1 MMRYSFLKKPFILFV
16 ILLFSI
22 FSASLLSSLN
32 VLSFGSFSSGVQSNQ
47 NTTSG
52 YLNSEQTMSSFNKT
66 NYLNSLSNM
75 NGLYFEANYGQLN
88 SKDVLFI
95 FKSKNYQINFLPS
108 QIEILQMPFGTH
120 QILEYNLSFQG
131 SNIISPIGLQK
142 LNQTNNYFI
151 NNLMVSN
158 VPLYSEIYYQN
169 IYHGI
174 DLEYILT
181 TNGVKNNYIVH
192 PGADVSQIKVLTSDN
207 TFLSLEA
214 NNLVIHNKNTGLNLL
229 YDSKLSVYQE
239 INGKNNQISSNF
251 QVNALNNVVSYNIGS
266 YNTAYNLII
275 DPYLVFNVSTYLGG
289 SGDDSAYDI
298 VLDSQ
303 NNVYVTG
310 STTSD
315 NFLTTSPI
323 YVGTPGNF
331 TDIFIMKIN
340 STGTGIIWST
350 YYGGNG
356 EEQPDRI
363 ALDGNNNVVIIGYTN
378 STNFP
383 TVHSQNTGIHGAF
396 DAFVVALSNDGSK
409 IILSSIIGG
418 SGYDE
423 AYGIYIPKS
432 STDYYIIGST
442 DSPDFNTTA
451 NAFNKTFGGNSN
463 DDAFY
468 IKMNVLG
475 QISYSTYIG
484 GPGSDDG
491 IDIAVDSQGNV
502 YLVGSTNSNLNNI
515 PLTGGV
521 FSDIFLIKFDKNENL
536 L

>member
-1 MMRYSFLKKPFILFV
+1 MLRYSFLKKPFILFV

-22 FSASLLSSLN
+22 FSASLFSSLN
-32 VLSFGSFSSGVQSNQ
+32 ISTFESFSSGVQSNP

-52 YLNSEQTMSSFNKT
+52 NINSEQTMNSFNKT
-66 NYLNSLSNM
+66 NYLNNISNM
-75 NGLYFEANYGQLN
+75 NGLYFEANYGQLRF
-88 SKDVLFI
+88 KDVLFI

-108 QIEILQMPFGTH
+108 QIEILQMSFGSH
-120 QILEYNLSFQG
+120 QIMEYNLSFQG

-151 NNLMVSN
+151 NNIRISN
-158 VPLYSEIYYQN
+158 VPLYSKIFYPN
-169 IYHGI
+169 IYSGI
-174 DLEYILT
+174 DLEYVLT
-181 TNGVKNNYIVH
+181 ANGVKNNYIVH
-192 PGADVSQIKVLTSDN
+192 PGADVSKIKVKTSDN
-207 TFLSLEA
+207 TFLSVDG
-214 NNLVIHNKNTGLNLL
+214 NNFVIRNKNNGLNLL
-229 YDSKLSVYQE
+229 SDSNLFVYQE

-251 QVNALNNVVSYNIGS
+251 QVNDHNNVVGYNVSS

-289 SGDDSAYDI
+289 SGDDSAYDL

-303 NNVYVTG
+303 NNVYITG

-315 NFLTTSPI
+315 NFLTTNPI

-383 TVHSQNTGIHGAF
+383 TVHSQNTVIHGAF

-418 SGYDE
+418 SGFDE
-423 AYGIYIPKS
+423 AYGIYIAKS
-432 STDYYIIGST
+432 STDY
-442 DSPDFNTTA
+442 
-451 NAFNKTFGGNSN
+451 
-463 DDAFY
+463 
-468 IKMNVLG
+468 
-475 QISYSTYIG
+475 
-484 GPGSDDG
+484 
-491 IDIAVDSQGNV
+491 
-502 YLVGSTNSNLNNI
+502 
-515 PLTGGV
+515 
-521 FSDIFLIKFDKNENL
+521 
-536 L
+536 